1 MSIFGNLDV
10 KDVNDDPFFVADDTY
25 EAVCLEM
32 RQGDKNG
39 QKYVTFDWQ
48 ITQPGEFHNR
58 RRSNYISMP
67 DLEGVTSMDQLSSKE
82 QDDIKRL
89 RRIIRLAFDVPEEKI
104 GEFTPAEAQ
113 GRDVYITVKNSVDKN
128 DSSKKYSNVID
139 WKSAAAFSE
148 QAAQFDVE
156 F

>member
-32 RQGDKNG
+32 KQGEKNG
-39 QKYVTFDWQ
+39 DGYFSFNWQ

-58 RRSNYISMP
+58 RLSNYFSMP
-67 DLEGVTSMDQLSSKE
+67 DLEGVTSMDQLSSE
-82 QDDIKRL
+82 DQDKIKRL
-89 RRIIRLAFDVPEEKI
+89 RRCIRLAFDVPEEKI

-113 GRDVYITVKNSVDKN
+113 GREVYITVKNTVDKQ
-128 DSSKKYSNVID
+128 DSSKKYTNVID

-148 QAAQFDVE
+148 QASKFDVE

>member
-32 RQGDKNG
+32 RQGEKND

-48 ITQPGEFHNR
+48 IVQPGEFHNR
-58 RRSNYISMP
+58 RRSNYINMP
-67 DLEGVTSMDQLSSKE
+67 DLEGVTSMDQLSSE
-82 QDDIKRL
+82 DQDNIKRL
-89 RRIIRLAFDVPEEKI
+89 RRIIRKAFDVPEEQI
-104 GEFTPAEAQ
+104 NEFTPAEAQ
-113 GRDVYITVKNSVDKN
+113 GRTVYITVKNSTDKN
-128 DSSKKYSNVID
+128 DSTKKYSNVID
-139 WKSAAAFSE
+139 WKSAAGFSE
-148 QAAQFDVE
+148 QASKFDVE